1 MSGALVRNIEDSQV
15 QACIRD
21 FTITTIIIE
30 GKDEVY
36 HGGLKFIAKKD
47 NVPWD
52 GINDSMMATIISW
65 CYAYIYREI
74 FTYEVL
80 HGCHVGFF
88 VSMGGS
94 CCLDGGDFG
103 NPSLQKCGTPPG

>member
-47 NVPWD
+47 NLP
-52 GINDSMMATIISW
+52 
-65 CYAYIYREI
+65 
-74 FTYEVL
+74 
-80 HGCHVGFF
+80 
-88 VSMGGS
+88 
-94 CCLDGGDFG
+94 
-103 NPSLQKCGTPPG
+103 